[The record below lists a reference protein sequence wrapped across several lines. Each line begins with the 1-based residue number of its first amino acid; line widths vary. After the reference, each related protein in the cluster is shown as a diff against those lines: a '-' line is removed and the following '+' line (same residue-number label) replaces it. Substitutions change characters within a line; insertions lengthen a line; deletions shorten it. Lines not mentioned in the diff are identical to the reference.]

1 MNRKSIVV
9 ALALSALSV
18 PALAQ
23 DQLITPILWYNA
35 DAYCAFQPKG
45 EPLIYDDP
53 ATWRFVFLA
62 DAGLNGSLDPGIGY
76 IAISHRLL
84 QLERLATNEGKDGEI
99 RTYRSYG
106 PDPYTVTV
114 RMRVAGTGEEHT
126 DYIGTVEVEG
136 SGRADSV
143 EFEGSCGV

>member
-1 MNRKSIVV
+1 MNRRSLLA

-23 DQLITPILWYNA
+23 NQLITPILWYNV

-45 EPLIYDDP
+45 EPLVYDAP

-62 DAGLNGSLDPGIGY
+62 DAGLDGNLDPGIGY
-76 IAISHRLL
+76 IAINSRLL
-84 QLERLATNEGKDGEI
+84 QLERLSTNEGKDGEV

-126 DYIGTVEVEG
+126 DYTGLVEVEG
-136 SGRADSV
+136 PGGTDAV